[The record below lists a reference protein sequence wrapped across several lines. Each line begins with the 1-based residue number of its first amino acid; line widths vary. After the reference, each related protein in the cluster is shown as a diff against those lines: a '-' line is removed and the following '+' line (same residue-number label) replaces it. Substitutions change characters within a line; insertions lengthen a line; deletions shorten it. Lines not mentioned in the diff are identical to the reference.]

1 MLVLSLK
8 KLARDVFDNFAT
20 HGGLVYEV
28 TDTDRSERKKKGEKK
43 KKKQYPLS
51 CFRDFQTLIF
61 NEQDDKSSRKLLC
74 VFV

>member
-8 KLARDVFDNFAT
+8 KLARDVFDNFDT

-28 TDTDRSERKKKGEKK
+28 ADTDRSGKKQK

-61 NEQDDKSSRKLLC
+61 NEQDDKSSGKLLC